1 VLINFDQY
9 APIARKRLA
18 RAQRYC
24 HFIGTMKHPDPHGKL
39 RVRNGPTIAAR
50 YSLEKARL
58 LTRYVWK
65 TTLTQENSTMTVNAK
80 EAIIL
85 TFGAASLAVIVGAAS
100 ILISQPAAAT
110 PEFAAQTGKA
120 CGVCHV
126 NPGGGG
132 PLTEFGEKF
141 KANGNK
147 LPK

>member
-1 VLINFDQY
+1 
-9 APIARKRLA
+9 
-18 RAQRYC
+18 
-24 HFIGTMKHPDPHGKL
+24 
-39 RVRNGPTIAAR
+39 
-50 YSLEKARL
+50 
-58 LTRYVWK
+58 
-65 TTLTQENSTMTVNAK
+65 MTVNAK

-85 TFGAASLAVIVGAAS
+85 AFGAASLAVIVGTAS

-120 CGVCHV
+120 CGACHV